1 MIKRSLRICLQTLA
15 GLAVLGAVLVG
26 AGSWR
31 LAQGPVKLD
40 FLTPYLESAVRLGT
54 EEKSRLKIGETVLIW
69 ADWSR
74 AMDVRLRDVKLV
86 DEAGLPLISLPEL
99 SVNISLAALMVG
111 QIAPSRIEAFGA
123 SVTLVRQED
132 GGFDFESYGL
142 PEEETADE
150 AAQLDISQFVPEF
163 IAQMNADPQRTDPL
177 SFLRAVRIVDGS
189 LFIIDR
195 SINSVWHAPSAHI
208 SVQRLSSGL
217 AARVTLSFSDVQET
231 GELDLSLFYQA
242 ENESIDLEARL
253 VDLRA
258 PSLGFFSADMAPVAG
273 FDLPLSGSLEASLAA
288 NGRLRSMSYK
298 ITAAPGS
305 LTLPQWLPE
314 PVAVHALSLQGAWE
328 PEAGALEM
336 EEVAAT
342 VSPHGFEG
350 DIDAAAS
357 LSFSASARFLDEGLR
372 LEFGGEVRRVS
383 AGDIGLFWPL
393 PVAKNARD
401 WTVENISEGEVE
413 TADITA
419 GLWIPTDDL
428 EATTVEHLSGT
439 LRYRDLTV
447 YYQKPLPP
455 VVDISGTATFDVEQM
470 VFIPETGRLDGI
482 EVESGKVAVLG
493 LDKEDQELE
502 LRIKIGGPLRDAL
515 TLLNDDSLGLMSE
528 LGVDPARTAGDAK
541 AEVHFSFPL
550 IQDLTFEEIRV
561 GAEAEIKRLR
571 LDSIALDQDVT
582 EGDVRLT
589 VDNESMTVS
598 GPIVFGG
605 VPILM
610 DWTENFGRE
619 APFQSVFKV
628 EFDSIDEKD
637 LDAFGLDLLRYLEG
651 ELAGSVEIKL
661 DAQRN
666 GRIDMQADLLT
677 ARLIIDDLKWLKPR
691 NVPGRLE
698 GSLGVSGERFVDF
711 ELRRL
716 EAGTLAARGRGEFD
730 ETGTSLRRVMLEDV
744 RLGRNRLSSIDLEW
758 QPGGMRVVLGEGELD
773 AEPFMT
779 TVTKRPAAN
788 GAADQASDEMLELP
802 NLFASAPHLSS
813 VRFGEGRRVEDVSFL
828 MDRRDGGWQRLVIS
842 GRVPED
848 AWTVGMDVDPDRDMS
863 MQRAGNTKLDQD
875 DLANRQENAVAL
887 EEAEAEIEEMGL
899 NEEERSF
906 TFDYGPADNG
916 RFDLTVHADDVGG
929 LLYSFNLNDTVEG
942 GRLSI
947 SAASDGPIPQN
958 DLAGKIRVRN
968 FKLVETP
975 LLANL
980 LSVAS
985 FTGLLDTLTGNGIR
999 FERMKGDFVLV
1010 DGTAKTELLRV
1021 YGPGL
1026 GITARGDID
1035 LDDAAV
1041 DLEGTIVPAYSVNQ
1055 LLEKIPLVG
1064 VLLTGG
1070 EGEGLFAVLYSAEGP
1085 MNDPEVS
1092 VNPLSLLTPGFLR
1105 GIFGRSGGDP
1115 PTVFP
1120 PGPQR

>member
-1 MIKRSLRICLQTLA
+1 MIRRSLKIGLRVLA
-15 GLAVLGAVLVG
+15 GLAVVGAMLVG
-26 AGSWR
+26 AGAWR

-40 FLTPYLESAVRLGT
+40 FLTPFLESAVTLGT
-54 EEKSRLKIGETVLIW
+54 EEKSTLKIGETVLIW

-142 PEEETADE
+142 PDEELAGE
-150 AAQLDISQFVPEF
+150 AAQLDISLVVPQF
-163 IAQMNADPQRTDPL
+163 IAQLNADPQRADPL

-189 LFIIDR
+189 LFVIDR

-208 SVQRLSSGL
+208 SVQRLSNGL
-217 AARVTLSFSDVQET
+217 AARVKLSFSDVQET

-242 ENESIDLEARL
+242 ENKAIDLEARL

-314 PVAVHALSLQGAWE
+314 TVAVHALSLQGAWE

-342 VSPHGFEG
+342 VSPQGFEG
-350 DIDAAAS
+350 DIDDAAA

-372 LEFGGEVRRVS
+372 LEFGGEVRQV
-383 AGDIGLFWPL
+383 AADDIALFWPL

-401 WTVENISEGEVE
+401 WTVENIGEGEVE
-413 TADITA
+413 KAEITS

-428 EATTVEHLSGT
+428 EATAVEHLSGT

-447 YYQKPLPP
+447 HYQRPLPP
-455 VVDISGTATFDVEQM
+455 VVGISGTATFDVEQM
-470 VFIPETGRLDGI
+470 VFIPETGKLDGI
-482 EVESGKVAVLG
+482 EVESGRIAVLG
-493 LDKEDQELE
+493 LDKEDQDLDV
-502 LRIKIGGPLRDAL
+502 RFKIRGPLRDAL
-515 TLLNDDSLGLMSE
+515 TLLNHDSLALMSE
-528 LGVDPARTAGDAK
+528 LGVDPERTAGDAT

-550 IQDLTFEEIRV
+550 IQDLTFEQIRV

-571 LDSIALDQDVT
+571 LEAIALDMDVT

-605 VPILM
+605 VPIRM
-610 DWTENFGRE
+610 NWTENFGGD

-628 EFDSIDEKD
+628 EFDKIDEKQ
-637 LDAFGLDLLRYLEG
+637 LDAFGLDLLRFLEG
-651 ELAGSVEIKL
+651 ELAGSLELKL

-666 GRIDMQADLLT
+666 GRIDLQADLLT
-677 ARLIIDDLKWLKPR
+677 ARLVVSDLKWLKPR

-698 GSLGVSGERFVDF
+698 ASLGVSGERFVDF

-730 ETGTSLRRVMLEDV
+730 ETGTALRRVMLEDV

-758 QPGGMRVVLGEGELD
+758 QPGGIRVVLGEGELD
-773 AEPFMT
+773 AEPFMAN
-779 TVTKRPAAN
+779 VTQGSPPGR
-788 GAADQASDEMLELP
+788 GSEQVLDLP
-802 NLFASAPHLSS
+802 NFFASAPHLSF

-828 MDRRDGGWQRLVIS
+828 MDRRDGGWQRLLIS
-842 GRVPED
+842 GKVPED
-848 AWTVGMDVDPDRDMS
+848 SWTVGMTVDPDRDMS
-863 MQRAGNTKLDQD
+863 MQRAGNTNLDQD
-875 DLANRQENAVAL
+875 DLAHRQENAVAL
-887 EEAEAEIEEMGL
+887 EEAETEIEEMGL

-906 TFDYGPADNG
+906 IFDYGPAENG
-916 RFDLTVHADDVGG
+916 HFDLTVHADDVGG
-929 LLYSFNLNDTVEG
+929 LLYSFNLNDTVKG

-999 FERMKGDFVLV
+999 FERMTGDFVLV
-1010 DGTAKTELLRV
+1010 DGTAKTKLLRV

-1070 EGEGLFAVLYSAEGP
+1070 EGEGVFAVLYSAEGP

-1105 GIFGRSGGDP
+1105 SVFGRPDGDE

-1120 PGPQR
+1120 DGPQR